1 MRNSNFSL
9 FFIFIFPFFIFSQY
23 NSDSTHRKQDTY
35 SVTVSTSFQKMDLF
49 TGIGTQFQHRKWIY
63 GLSLGLGTRITFF
76 SSKMYP
82 ELEAFVAYDFSRKKQ
97 KIYVQPMLC
106 AKYSLMKLNALI
118 IDYQL
123 GLGYQ
128 LKIPLGLGKM
138 YLFQQSSAG
147 PSIRSFSNISAS
159 KNSFLFLNYQLK
171 IGFAYAL

>member
-1 MRNSNFSL
+1 MRNSPFSL
-9 FFIFIFPFFIFSQY
+9 FFIFIFPFVISAQHLIDNTIKYKNTFSL
-23 NSDSTHRKQDTY
+23 TA
-35 SVTVSTSFQKMDLF
+35 STSFQKMDLF

-63 GLSLGLGTRITFF
+63 GLSLGLGTRTTFF
-76 SSKMYP
+76 SSKVYP
-82 ELEAFVAYDFSRKKQ
+82 ELDVFVAYDLSRKKQ
-97 KIYVQPMLC
+97 KIYMQPMLC

-128 LKIPLGLGKM
+128 LKIPLGLGKIV
-138 YLFQQSSAG
+138 LFQQSSAG
-147 PSIRSFSNISAS
+147 PIIRSFSNISAS

>member
-1 MRNSNFSL
+1 MRNSPFTL
-9 FFIFIFPFFIFSQY
+9 FLIFIFPFFIFSQY
-23 NSDSTHRKQDTY
+23 NSDSSHRKQDTY

-63 GLSLGLGTRITFF
+63 GLSLGLGTRTTFF
-76 SSKMYP
+76 SSKVYP
-82 ELEAFVAYDFSRKKQ
+82 ELDVFVAYDLSRKKQ
-97 KIYVQPMLC
+97 KIYMQPMLC

-128 LKIPLGLGKM
+128 LKIPLGLGKIV
-138 YLFQQSSAG
+138 LFQQSSAG
-147 PSIRSFSNISAS
+147 PIIRSFSNISAS